1 LASFLQLL
9 LNGILLGGIYGLIS
23 IGLTLIFGVMKVV
36 NFAHGEFLMIA
47 MYGAFWVFHF
57 FGIQPYLA
65 IILIAP
71 MMFAFGLIIQR
82 VLIQRLIDAPGFTQ
96 IFVTV
101 GLSMALQN
109 GILYIWSADFRGVK
123 VPIASTSLMLGS
135 ITISYSRLF
144 VFAAACVVTIA
155 LTLFLKNTAL
165 GKAMRAT
172 SQNWRAA
179 CLMGVD
185 IKKIF
190 LLSFAIGSSL
200 IGIAGCM
207 IIPIYS
213 VFPSVGMNFVLIAF
227 VVVVLGGMGNIQGAF
242 LAGIIVGVL
251 ETMSG
256 FFLAPALGPM
266 IVFIFFIL
274 ILLFRPTGL
283 LGAAR
288 F

>member
-1 LASFLQLL
+1 MTSFLQLL
-9 LNGILLGGIYGLIS
+9 VNGILLGGIYGLIS

-36 NFAHGEFLMIA
+36 NFAHGEFIMVA
-47 MYGAFWVFHF
+47 MYGAYWVFHF
-57 FGIQPYLA
+57 FGIQPYVA
-65 IILIAP
+65 IIIVAP
-71 MMFAFGLIIQR
+71 MMFGFGLVVQR

-109 GILYIWSADFRGVK
+109 GILYLWSADFRGVK
-123 VPIASTSLMLGS
+123 VPIATASLMLDTV
-135 ITISYSRLF
+135 TISVSRLL
-144 VFAAACVVTIA
+144 VFAASCVVTLA
-155 LTLFLKNTAL
+155 LMLFLKKTAL

-190 LLSFAIGSSL
+190 LLSFAIGSAL

-227 VVVVLGGMGNIQGAF
+227 VVVVLGGMGSIQGAF

-251 ETMSG
+251 EIMSG

-266 IVFIFFIL
+266 IVFVFFVL

-283 LGAAR
+283 LGTAR